1 MRKDNQHK
9 KRDKKRARTIEAC
22 PHPEKAAF
30 LSRQDALRAARVA
43 SKENPFFSGERTLAP
58 YLCECGMW
66 HLTSHPRPD
75 TKHRKTRRKGTENMP
90 QTRYRILKDSN
101 PNRYNC
107 IDLFAGAGGTALGL
121 ENAGFH
127 HVLLAEIDKN
137 PVNTLRKNRPD
148 WNIAHE
154 DITSLDFTPYRDKID
169 LVEGGFPCQALSRA
183 GKKEG
188 FDDPRGAMFF
198 QFARA
203 VNEIMPKMFVGENV
217 KGLIFHE
224 QGETFKTVIDTLQD
238 IHDHEGRHYRVGY
251 RVVKAQHHDVP
262 QKRERLIIMGIRNDI
277 GTELFFPKPRNYIPT
292 LRDAIYGLPE
302 SVGAQYSEK
311 KRAVLDLVPE
321 GGCWRD
327 LPEPVKTE
335 YMGTLLYV
343 RAGNSGVARRLS
355 WDTPSLTLLCTPSQ
369 KITERCHPEQT
380 RPLNLHEYARI
391 QTFPDDWEFVGS
403 MASIYKQIGNAVP
416 PNLAYYIGKSV
427 QASLGDRG
435 PQILDYVEFANPE
448 DYTN

>member
-1 MRKDNQHK
+1 MNQ
-9 KRDKKRARTIEAC
+9 
-22 PHPEKAAF
+22 
-30 LSRQDALRAARVA
+30 
-43 SKENPFFSGERTLAP
+43 N
-58 YLCECGMW
+58 
-66 HLTSHPRPD
+66 
-75 TKHRKTRRKGTENMP
+75 
-90 QTRYRILKDSN
+90 RYRILKDPT
-101 PNRYNC
+101 PNRHNC

-121 ENAGFH
+121 ENAGFR

-148 WNIAHE
+148 WNIAHK
-154 DITSLDFTPYRDKID
+154 DITSLDFTPYRGKID
-169 LVEGGFPCQALSRA
+169 LVEGGFPCQAFSRA
-183 GKKEG
+183 GKKQG

-198 QFARA
+198 QFART

-224 QGETFKTVIDTLQD
+224 QGETLKTIINTLQNICD
-238 IHDHEGRHYRVGY
+238 GEGRHYRVGY
-251 RVVKAQHHDVP
+251 RVVKAQQHDVP
-262 QKRERLIIMGIRNDI
+262 QKRERLIIMGIRSDI
-277 GTELFFPKPRNYIPT
+277 GSELFFPKPRDYVVT
-292 LRDAIYGLPE
+292 VRDAIYGLPE

-335 YMGTLLYV
+335 YMGTLLHM
-343 RAGNSGVARRLS
+343 RAGNTGVARRLS
-355 WDTPSLTLLCTPSQ
+355 WDAPSLTLLCTPSQ
-369 KITERCHPEQT
+369 KITERCHPKQT

-403 MASIYKQIGNAVP
+403 VASIYKQIGNAVP

-435 PQILDYVEFANPE
+435 PQILDYVESANPT

>member
-1 MRKDNQHK
+1 
-9 KRDKKRARTIEAC
+9 
-22 PHPEKAAF
+22 
-30 LSRQDALRAARVA
+30 
-43 SKENPFFSGERTLAP
+43 
-58 YLCECGMW
+58 
-66 HLTSHPRPD
+66 
-75 TKHRKTRRKGTENMP
+75 MP
-90 QTRYRILKDSN
+90 QTRYRILKDPT
-101 PNRYNC
+101 PNGYNS

-121 ENAGFH
+121 ENAGFR

-148 WNIAHE
+148 WNIVHK
-154 DITSLDFTPYRDKID
+154 DIASLDFTPYRGKID
-169 LVEGGFPCQALSRA
+169 LVEGGFPCQAFSRA
-183 GKKEG
+183 GKKQG

-198 QFARA
+198 QFART

-224 QGETFKTVIDTLQD
+224 RGETFKTVINTLQNICD
-238 IHDHEGRHYRVGY
+238 DEGRHYRVGY
-251 RVVKAQHHDVP
+251 RVVKAQQHDVP

-277 GTELFFPKPRNYIPT
+277 GTELFFPKPRDYVPT

-311 KRAVLDLVPE
+311 KRAVLELVPE

-335 YMGTLLYV
+335 YMGTLLYA
-343 RAGNSGVARRLS
+343 RAGSTGVARRLS
-355 WDTPSLTLLCTPSQ
+355 WDAPSLTLLCTPSQ
-369 KITERCHPEQT
+369 KITERCHPKQT

-427 QASLGDRG
+427 QASLGDRD
-435 PQILDYVEFANPE
+435 PQILDYVESANPT
-448 DYTN
+448 DYAN